1 MSTNF
6 GRLREVFE
14 AAVEQHPAS
23 QWDAYLDE
31 ACAGDA
37 ELRQQA
43 ALLLKAHAEG
53 GSLVDAPAPDKD
65 RTGLYQPVT
74 RRPGT
79 VLGPYKLLQQIGEG
93 GNGRVW
99 IAEA

>member
-6 GRLREVFE
+6 DRLREVFE

-37 ELRQQA
+37 ELRRQA
-43 ALLLKAHAEG
+43 ALLL
-53 GSLVDAPAPDKD
+53 
-65 RTGLYQPVT
+65 
-74 RRPGT
+74 
-79 VLGPYKLLQQIGEG
+79 
-93 GNGRVW
+93 
-99 IAEA
+99 